1 MDTLNQIGACCEGT
15 VRYFVGWVQ
24 DCDLVVCYGLCE

>member
-1 MDTLNQIGACCEGT
+1 MDTWNQTGSCCEGT
-15 VRYFVGWVQ
+15 VRYLIGWVQ